1 METTMFYFN
10 DRPVVHSKIS
20 GLPFMVSLL
29 RLLFKSFYF
38 SLMSE
43 SNHLKGFRFFIL
55 YFKRAL
61 QHNMPHRNFFCCLLE
76 SNQGL
81 SIGQAGFT
89 ALSPQSTCPLKTT
102 LFYQLEKTLDWK
114 LEIMETTMFYFNDRP
129 VIHSEISGL
138 PFMVSLLPILFES
151 FYLSLIKGLGL
162 QHSVPNQHA
171 L

>member
-1 METTMFYFN
+1 MLEIVETTMFYFN

-29 RLLFKSFYF
+29 RILFKSFYL

-76 SNQGL
+76 SNQGFINRTGWVY
-81 SIGQAGFT
+81 STQ
-89 ALSPQSTCPLKTT
+89 SPINMPFEDNVVLPAWENPWLEARDHGNHNV
-102 LFYQLEKTLDWK
+102 LFQW
-114 LEIMETTMFYFNDRP
+114 P
-129 VIHSEISGL
+129 SGHSFRDIRVAFHGEFIAN
-138 PFMVSLLPILFES
+138 FV
-151 FYLSLIKGLGL
+151 
-162 QHSVPNQHA
+162 
-171 L
+171 